1 MNNQQQP
8 HRLPI
13 IARPTLSAIA
23 ESLTILP
30 CCARAVYKAAKAE
43 QDRIAMMKAAAV
55 HREKPL
61 AQRISEPVV
70 GELEEAVDEFIAS
83 IDKPDDYECQ
93 DCASECEKCNG
104 ECCEGYDRHDRYGY
118 GGRYNRYDPYD
129 DYGDGCDCPC
139 TCDDAADDCEC
150 NGYRNKPAYQDLTDI
165 ARIAKEQLK
174 LVPAGNLPAP
184 WEESLTRGVALVDA
198 LTSMLRQVAERVKE
212 DDGVTWPSAAGRKT
226 LNGIIRDVQLV
237 ACRAIIQSPPNGLE
251 GGDPFDSIA
260 TAVAGWDKAVAEI
273 VDNGLAN
280 KWFTPPMPQKLAA
293 VAAMLRNPT
302 ATAASGDEPLVAI
315 EARFDKLFS
324 EKDITGALHL
334 LTESKHAEAPVFQL
348 RTIKALVGLE
358 RYSDVISKPFH
369 TFPTDRPSELIEAA
383 KLCDD
388 RLQSS
393 EQKLPQHKAFE
404 ATKCALML
412 ISSAFQ
418 HMGVPTQGTDPL
430 VKMSVVVLDRVI
442 KRPENCSGSE
452 GISSGTVDALKVLV
466 LGDNLSKAAVLVLL
480 VPGATTHIGA
490 ALPELLAK
498 IADYKT
504 SGALTASK
512 TLARNL
518 FKIHSGSLNDKAQ
531 LQIAG
536 ADDAVPE
543 DAYEALLAGAK
554 EATGSSGHLPGK
566 SCELL
571 LALSK
576 AFEQKNDLWMTARL
590 TAEAVLCLEFTKT
603 PPIVSAAAP
612 YGGYNHYGG
621 HQKLAQLKLK
631 WTERGRLQASTI
643 RELLSKA
650 VAGGPADA
658 AAGDGGSD
666 VTPAPLLQGT
676 NLKHVLDRLL
686 AATCAGTLWLQAL
699 AEFTDFVTR
708 GDQPLL
714 PTATVHKALLAAEKA
729 YKADLAK
736 DESLRTGSLVHPTAD
751 HLTVAMLKE
760 VDRCLALKDSSPG
773 VKTLVLAAFRLDLGP
788 VTSAQKQATAHQ
800 PPPRTDFNIDRFLP
814 KYEGLVDKAVLFKEM
829 PPEFVR
835 LLPLAKCIAIAAQA
849 EPETALTFIGKA
861 NTRLWGT
868 NVWVSRSDGQ
878 LGPVVQDLSNLLLKL
893 HASHVSKVDVLFFSI
908 IDMVTPANVSM
919 TRRKQMLGLL
929 IEASASSDKLFDK
942 LASWIP
948 TLRSDALGTI
958 AETNA
963 AKLEFLST
971 AQTHPRRSAQV
982 HILVQNMFKAD
993 PWNEQ
998 LQMIAFKGAAGMSN
1012 GATGTQAAMD
1022 LIDTM
1027 FPATGVGL
1035 WTIDAPALQASSSQ
1049 RYGNAAHFGGPSHL
1063 EPTAKLSSAHIKK
1076 VMEESATRARKV
1088 LELIPVVKRYPSCSK
1103 KLLACVEGGPVWD
1116 DVKRR
1121 AIEAW
1126 RKVVLPQSFVCSSG
1140 HQQDRTMRKCS
1151 TCLRVVTKLEQLSVF
1166 LLLASDAL
1174 GETAAGNTVVKSLG
1188 AELTR
1193 NFKSRRPSM
1202 AITDMVGHAGV
1213 SFRQAHKVP
1222 PVVVPTFRGFPMPV
1236 YQVDKRITPVGTTE
1250 PATPIKAMPQEG
1262 AALIAWLQT
1271 VVPTKLKK
1279 AVLSFV
1285 NDQCATAEVL
1295 LSMTLQELVEELSIQ
1310 PADVTDALVFFA
1322 KMRVAGMGPREMIT
1336 AVQVSAW
1343 IMHTVTD
1350 SSTIAQQ
1357 IVDADIDSTVLAA
1370 CDDEALATAF
1380 GDRSVVSVL
1389 EQRVLDRLLALR
1401 NSLRHQNEDHI
1412 CPPMRSQADAV
1423 NVLVVGGTGAGKSTL
1438 FNSLIHELQIV
1449 PTNCMRACTATII
1462 ELAFLTA
1469 TVAGEVYVG
1478 EVEFITAT
1486 EWVTELELLVS
1497 RAKSSQK
1504 DEAQQAALLKLKTVF
1519 GSDFDAGSSKSV
1531 AELAADPACG
1541 DVGKAIRFGA
1551 ATSADF
1557 AKRLR
1562 PYVDSADEAD
1572 KGARWPLVKRVLLRG
1587 PWNACFGQLAYVNL
1601 LDAPGLHDSNAER
1614 AATLAKVLHSADS
1627 ILLVANSRRAVNDKT
1642 TQDAM
1647 PLTLRTTLVESG
1659 QFGQLAL
1666 ISTQTDLITTSEA
1679 IDNLKLP
1686 EDSTKLTC
1694 ALKRNDFTRERAHVG
1709 FYEGIDPE
1717 ILPINRASG
1726 DFEPSAVLP
1735 APWEAHVT
1743 DATNKGGGEA
1753 GRFFFHNPDTK
1764 QTSWECPKQDY
1775 FQFPVFT
1782 VSSVEYQQHKGIN
1795 VGVGRTDRLFPD
1807 AGATGVP
1814 ALQQYL
1820 RDAANA
1826 LSAGKSRRVGEL
1838 MAEALNLSTPPD
1850 ATALA
1855 GVAAAPDGASSTV
1868 STSGKRKQ
1876 SGQGAAT
1883 SAKRQRLTLTKNVS
1897 GSPFSGV
1904 TKPALKRQRKDP
1916 QNAPAAGDAP
1926 AADDEVHEVAAWSNT
1941 KVVGEVIDL
1950 TFSDSD

>member
-1 MNNQQQP
+1 M
-8 HRLPI
+8 H
-13 IARPTLSAIA
+13 
-23 ESLTILP
+23 
-30 CCARAVYKAAKAE
+30 KAAKAE
-43 QDRIAMMKAAAV
+43 QDRVATMKAAAV

-61 AQRISEPVV
+61 AQRIGEPVV
-70 GELEEAVDEFIAS
+70 GELDEAVDEFIAS

-93 DCASECEKCNG
+93 DCASECQKCNG
-104 ECCEGYDRHDRYGY
+104 ECCEGDEYGY
-118 GGRYNRYDPYD
+118 GRYGRYNRYDPYD
-129 DYGDGCDCPC
+129 DYGGGCDCPC
-139 TCDDAADDCEC
+139 TCDDAAEDCEC
-150 NGYRNKPAYQDLTDI
+150 NGYRNEPAYQDLTDV

-174 LVPAGNLPAP
+174 LVPAGNPPSP

-198 LTSMLRQVAERVKE
+198 LTSMLRQVAERVQE
-212 DDGVTWPSAAGRKT
+212 GDGVTWPTAAGRKT
-226 LNGIIRDVQLV
+226 LNGIIHDVQLV
-237 ACRAIIQSPPNGLE
+237 ACRAIIQTPPDVLE
-251 GGDPFDSIA
+251 GGNPFNGIV
-260 TAVAGWDKAVAEI
+260 TAVAGWDEAISEI
-273 VDNGLAN
+273 VDSDFAN

-293 VAAMLRNPT
+293 IAAMLRNPT
-302 ATAASGDEPLVAI
+302 AAAASGDEPLVAI
-315 EARFDKLFS
+315 EARFDQLFS
-324 EKDITGALHL
+324 EKNITGALHL

-348 RTIKALVGLE
+348 RTIKALVGLK

-369 TFPTDRPSELIEAA
+369 TFPTDGPSDLIEAA

-388 RLQSS
+388 WLQSS
-393 EQKLPQHKAFE
+393 EQKLTQPKAFE

-412 ISSAFQ
+412 ISTAFQ
-418 HMGVPTQGTDPL
+418 HMGLPTQGTNPL
-430 VKMSVVVLDRVI
+430 VTTSVAVLDRVI

-452 GISSGTVDALKVLV
+452 VISSGTVDALQALV
-466 LGDNLSKAAVLVLL
+466 PGDNLSKAAALVLHK
-480 VPGATTHIGA
+480 TQIGA

-498 IADYKT
+498 IANYKT
-504 SGALTASK
+504 SGAVTASK

-518 FKIHSGSLNDKAQ
+518 FKVYSGSLNDKAQ

-543 DAYEALLAGAK
+543 DAYEDLLADTK
-554 EATGSSGHLPGK
+554 KATGSSGHLPGQ

-571 LALSK
+571 LALAK
-576 AFEQKNDLWMTARL
+576 AFEEKNDLWMATRL
-590 TAEAVLCLEFTKT
+590 TAEAVLCSEFTKT
-603 PPIVSAAAP
+603 PPILPAAGAH
-612 YGGYNHYGG
+612 YNGS
-621 HQKLAQLKLK
+621 QQLKLK
-631 WTERGRLQASTI
+631 WSERGRLQASTI
-643 RELLSKA
+643 RQLLSKA
-650 VAGGPADA
+650 VAVTADPNEMPPPSQSL

-699 AEFTDFVTR
+699 AEFTDFGTR

-714 PTATVHKALLAAEKA
+714 PTATVHKVLLAAEKA
-729 YKADLAK
+729 YNADLAK
-736 DESLRTGSLVHPTAD
+736 DESLRTGSLVNPTAD
-751 HLTVAMLKE
+751 HLTVALLKE
-760 VDRCLALKDSSPG
+760 VDRCLVLKDASPE
-773 VKTLVLAAFRLDLGP
+773 VKTLVLAAFRLDLGAGP
-788 VTSAQKQATAHQ
+788 VTSVQKQANAHYRHQ
-800 PPPRTDFNIDRFLP
+800 PMPRTDFNIDRFLP

-835 LLPLAKCIAIAAQA
+835 LLPLTKCIAIAAQA

-861 NTRLWGT
+861 NSRLWGSS
-868 NVWVSRSDGQ
+868 VWVSHYDDQ
-878 LGPVVQDLSNLLLKL
+878 LGPVVQDLSKLLLNL
-893 HASHVSKVDVLFFSI
+893 HGSHVTKVDVLFFLI
-908 IDMVTPANVSM
+908 IEMVTPANVSK

-929 IEASASSDKLFDK
+929 IEASASSDNLFDR

-948 TLRSDALGTI
+948 TLKSDALGTI
-958 AETNA
+958 AETKV

-1012 GATGTQAAMD
+1012 GETGIKMTMD

-1035 WTIDAPALQASSSQ
+1035 WTIDAPAFQAKSS
-1049 RYGNAAHFGGPSHL
+1049 RYGYADPSHL
-1063 EPTAKLSSAHIKK
+1063 EATAKLSSAHIKK

-1088 LELIPVVKRYPSCSK
+1088 LELIPVVKRHPSCSK
-1103 KLLACVEGGPVWD
+1103 KLLARVEGGPVWD

-1126 RKVVLPQSFVCSSG
+1126 RKVVPLSFVCSMG
-1140 HQQDRTMRKCS
+1140 HQQDRTMRKCAS
-1151 TCLRVVTKLEQLSVF
+1151 CLRVVSKLEQLAVF

-1193 NFKSRRPSM
+1193 SFKSRMPSR
-1202 AITDMVGHAGV
+1202 AITDMVGVGTNLW
-1213 SFRQAHKVP
+1213 RQAHKVP
-1222 PVVVPTFRGFPMPV
+1222 LVVVPTFRGFPMPV

-1262 AALIAWLQT
+1262 AALIGWLQS
-1271 VVPTKLKK
+1271 VVPTMLKK

-1285 NDQCATAEVL
+1285 NDQCATADVL
-1295 LSMTLQELVEELSIQ
+1295 LSMTLKELVEELSIQ
-1310 PADVTDALVFFA
+1310 AADVTNALTLFA

-1336 AVQVSAW
+1336 AEQVSAW
-1343 IMHTVTD
+1343 IMHSVTD
-1350 SSTIAQQ
+1350 SSTLAQQ
-1357 IVDADIDSTVLAA
+1357 IVDAGIDSTVLAA

-1380 GDRSVVSVL
+1380 GDRSAVSVL
-1389 EQRVLDRLLALR
+1389 EQRVLDRLIALR
-1401 NSLRHQNEDHI
+1401 NSLRHQNENHI
-1412 CPPMRSQADAV
+1412 CPPMRSQDDAV
-1423 NVLVVGGTGAGKSTL
+1423 NVLVIGGTGAGKSTL

-1478 EVEFITAT
+1478 EVEFITAN
-1486 EWVTELELLVS
+1486 EWVAELELLVNL
-1497 RAKSSQK
+1497 AKSSQK
-1504 DEAQQAALLKLKTVF
+1504 DKAQQAALLKLKTVF
-1519 GSDFDAGSSKSV
+1519 GSDFDASSSKSV

-1587 PWNACFGQLAYVNL
+1587 PWNACFGQLAYINL

-1647 PLTLRTTLVESG
+1647 PLTLRKSLVESG
-1659 QFGQLAL
+1659 RFGQLAL

-1694 ALKRNDFTRERAHVG
+1694 ALKRNDFTRERAHMA

-1717 ILPINRASG
+1717 ILPVNRASG

-1743 DATNKGGGEA
+1743 DATNKGGGET
-1753 GRFFFHNPDTK
+1753 GRFFYHNPDTD
-1764 QTSWECPKQDY
+1764 QTSWECPKQNY

-1782 VSSVEYQQHKGIN
+1782 VSSVEYQQHTGIN
-1795 VGVGRTDRLFPD
+1795 VGFGRTDQLFPD

-1820 RDAANA
+1820 RDTANA
-1826 LSAGKSRRVGEL
+1826 LSEAPSKRVGEL
-1838 MAEALNLSTPPD
+1838 MAEALNMSAPPD
-1850 ATALA
+1850 ATAPA
-1855 GVAAAPDGASSTV
+1855 GVAAAPDAASSTV

-1876 SGQGAAT
+1876 SSQGAAT
-1883 SAKRQRLTLTKNVS
+1883 SAKKQCTENVS

-1904 TKPALKRQRKDP
+1904 SKPALKRQRKNP
-1916 QNAPAAGDAP
+1916 QNEPAAGGAP
-1926 AADDEVHEVAAWSNT
+1926 AADDESGDIHEVAAWSNT
-1941 KVVGEVIDL
+1941 KVVGDVIDL
-1950 TFSDSD
+1950 TLSDSD